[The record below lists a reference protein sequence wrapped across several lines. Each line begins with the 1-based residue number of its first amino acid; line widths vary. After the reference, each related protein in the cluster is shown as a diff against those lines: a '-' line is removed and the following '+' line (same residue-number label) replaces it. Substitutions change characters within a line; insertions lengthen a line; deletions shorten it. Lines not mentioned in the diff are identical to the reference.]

1 MEPMT
6 QIDVNNEKLPRHIA
20 VIMDGNGRWAKKR
33 SLPRMR
39 GHQVGMESLKSVIST
54 CAKVGIEYLSLYA
67 FSTEN
72 WFRPEKEVRAL
83 ILLLKTFLQKEINN
97 LHRANIRV
105 HTLGEIER
113 LPSDI
118 YDMVQ
123 QGLEKT
129 KKNTGM
135 HLNFAWS
142 YGGREEI
149 VRAVSAI
156 ATKVARGELDPTMI
170 DAKCIAQHLYTVDMP
185 DPDLLI
191 RTSGEMRISNFL
203 LWQIAYTELYMTDVL
218 WPDFREEETLRAIA
232 EYQTRKRRFGLT
244 DEQISANNV

>member
-1 MEPMT
+1 MNQKT
-6 QIDVNNEKLPRHIA
+6 HIDASTEKKPRHIA

-33 SLPRMR
+33 SLPRIH
-39 GHQVGMESLKSVIST
+39 GHQVGMDSVRAVIST
-54 CAKVGIEYLSLYA
+54 CAKEGIEYLSLYA

-83 ILLLKTFLQKEINN
+83 MMLLKTFIKKELDN

-105 HTLGEIER
+105 HTMGEIER
-113 LPSDI
+113 LPADI

-123 QGLEKT
+123 QVLEKT
-129 KKNTGM
+129 RDNTGM
-135 HLNFAWS
+135 VLNIAWS
-142 YGGREEI
+142 YGAREEI

-156 ATKVARGELDPTMI
+156 AEKAARGELDPGAI
-170 DAKCIAQHLYTVDMP
+170 DQQCVAQHLYTADIP

-203 LWQIAYTELYMTDVL
+203 LWQIAYTELYVTDVL
-218 WPDFREEETLRAIA
+218 WPDFREEETLQAIA
-232 EYQTRKRRFGLT
+232 EYQTRRRRFGLT
-244 DEQISANNV
+244 DEQISVTA

>member
-1 MEPMT
+1 MEPIT
-6 QIDVNNEKLPRHIA
+6 SIDINRDKLPRHIA
-20 VIMDGNGRWAKKR
+20 VIMDGNGRWAKQR
-33 SLPRMR
+33 SLPRIR

-54 CAKVGIEYLSLYA
+54 CAETGIEYLSLYA

-83 ILLLKTFLQKEINN
+83 IMMLKTFLQKEINN

-105 HTLGEIER
+105 HTIGEIER

-123 QGLEKT
+123 KGLEKT
-129 KKNTGM
+129 SKNTGM
-135 HLNFAWS
+135 NLNFAWS
-142 YGGREEI
+142 YGSREEI

-156 ATKVARGELDPTMI
+156 AGKVARGEQDPDKI
-170 DAKCIAQHLYTVDMP
+170 EEQCVAQHLYTAGMP
-185 DPDLLI
+185 DPDLLV

-203 LWQIAYTELYMTDVL
+203 LWQIAYTELYVTDVL
-218 WPDFREEETLRAIA
+218 WPDFREEEILKAIA
-232 EYQTRKRRFGLT
+232 EYQTRKRRFGKT
-244 DEQISANNV
+244 DEQIEAKSV

>member
-1 MEPMT
+1 MKN
-6 QIDVNNEKLPRHIA
+6 IDVNTEKRPRHIA

-33 SLPRMR
+33 SLPRIR
-39 GHQVGMESLKSVIST
+39 GHQVGMDSVRAVIST
-54 CAKVGIEYLSLYA
+54 CAKEGIGYLSLYA

-72 WFRPEKEVRAL
+72 WLRPEKEVRAL
-83 ILLLKTFLQKEINN
+83 MMLLKTFIKKELNN

-105 HTLGEIER
+105 HTIGEIER
-113 LPSDI
+113 LPGDI
-118 YDMVQ
+118 YDLVQ
-123 QGLEKT
+123 KVLEKT
-129 KKNTGM
+129 KNNTGLV
-135 HLNFAWS
+135 LNIAWS
-142 YGGREEI
+142 YGAREEI

-156 ATKVARGELDPTMI
+156 AEKAARGELDPAAI
-170 DAKCIAQHLYTVDMP
+170 DTQCVTQHLYTADIP

-203 LWQIAYTELYMTDVL
+203 LWQIAYTELYVTDVL

-244 DEQISANNV
+244 DEQISANA